1 MSNSGSSAG
10 SASRLAAARLER
22 SQIRAEAARKT
33 PTTSSNSSY
42 GNFWDPNSAQAP
54 AGAPSSP
61 NQISN
66 VPGQSATPPAVAGAA
81 GVTLAEI
88 GVPIVPLSSSEAFG
102 VCSKEGALHENH
114 DRGAAAILP
123 DRSTV
128 LFACLDGHGAEGA
141 SVSGYA
147 LRNLLAG
154 CASAL
159 QVRVK
164 LRRCP
169 QSPLSHT
176 AHTHA
181 HMHGYCRALLSH
193 KRPNA
198 IFPRVLSSLRRL
210 ARLRPTQSTS
220 ASLGRRARWRRT

>member
-54 AGAPSSP
+54 AGAPSAGGM
-61 NQISN
+61 
-66 VPGQSATPPAVAGAA
+66 PGQSAPAPAGAIGA
-81 GVTLAEI
+81 GGVIMAEI
-88 GVPIVPLSSSEAFG
+88 GVPCVPLSSSEAFG
-102 VCSKEGALHENH
+102 VFSKEGALHENH
-114 DRGAAAILP
+114 DRGAACILP

-159 QVRVK
+159 QVRA
-164 LRRCP
+164 RR
-169 QSPLSHT
+169 
-176 AHTHA
+176 
-181 HMHGYCRALLSH
+181 
-193 KRPNA
+193 
-198 IFPRVLSSLRRL
+198 
-210 ARLRPTQSTS
+210 
-220 ASLGRRARWRRT
+220 